1 MDCYPIVLLILRSS
15 NVMGTS
21 ALWGEMLKKTLKEL
35 GHLLIYLLLCSNHLH
50 ALHCLFC
57 SYAITFWAAAPKGMK
72 SCRTQGESVHL
83 YVCLYVHL
91 YIRPSPP
98 QLATGRPNLAP
109 RTIQTAFW
117 SPQPASGKPKIAYSK
132 LQQAFEMPQKAL
144 FSLPP
149 VFYRTLS
156 PSGPSLSIIA
166 SLD

>member
-72 SCRTQGESVHL
+72 SCRTQGESVCMC
-83 YVCLYVHL
+83 VCT
-91 YIRPSPP
+91 SPP
-98 QLATGRPNLAP
+98 PHPQGFVSFGAQIQAKWPKSSQNGPNPGKNGPRPGEMDQIWLGNLNSGLSSVILAP
-109 RTIQTAFW
+109 
-117 SPQPASGKPKIAYSK
+117 
-132 LQQAFEMPQKAL
+132 
-144 FSLPP
+144 
-149 VFYRTLS
+149 
-156 PSGPSLSIIA
+156 
-166 SLD
+166 